1 MMHLAETALNVGI
14 VFGLVFALLLALSGT
29 VYVIVLAKRLW
40 DLGGP

>member
-1 MMHLAETALNVGI
+1 MTETLMNVGI
-14 VFGLVFALLLALSGT
+14 VFGLVFALLVALSGT